1 MADPHR
7 IDDVETLREM
17 LGTPSQIAQMK
28 VWPTLDPSAQD
39 FIAKAPF
46 AFVATADAAGRVDV
60 SPKGD
65 HPGFVVVEDE
75 HTLLVPDRKG
85 NRLIFGLQNILANP
99 YVSLIFL
106 IPGTNETLRVTGRGE
121 LTRDPAVCARLTA
134 RGQPALLAIRVTVE
148 ECFFHC
154 PKAFMR
160 ASLWNHET
168 WPSHRVS
175 FGAIFAPKLG
185 IDPAMAPQIDEMLAK
200 DAKENL

>member
-7 IDDVETLREM
+7 IADVETLREM
-17 LGTPSQIAQMK
+17 LGTPSSIAQSK

-39 FIAKAPF
+39 FIAHAPF
-46 AFVATADAAGRVDV
+46 AFLATADVAGRVDV

-65 HPGFVVVEDE
+65 HPGFVTVEDE

-106 IPGTNETLRVTGRGE
+106 IPGTKETLRVNGRAE
-121 LTRDPAVCARLTA
+121 LTRDPAICARLTA

-160 ASLWNHET
+160 ASLWDPET
-168 WPSHRVS
+168 WPNYRLS
-175 FGAIFAPKLG
+175 FGEIFAPKLG
-185 IDPAMAPQIDEMLAK
+185 IDPAMAPQIDAMLEQ